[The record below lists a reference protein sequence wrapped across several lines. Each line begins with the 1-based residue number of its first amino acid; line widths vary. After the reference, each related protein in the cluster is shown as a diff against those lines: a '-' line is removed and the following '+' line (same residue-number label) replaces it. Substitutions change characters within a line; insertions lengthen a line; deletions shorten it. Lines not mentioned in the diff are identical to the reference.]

1 MKRCGGVFH
10 MATPMDFES
19 NDPEKEVIEP
29 TVEGM
34 LSILRSCGKAKT
46 VKKLI
51 FTNSAGSL
59 NVEEHQKPVY
69 DETSWSDLDFIY
81 SKKMTGWILAEKAK
95 QEWKQQKRITSTPL
109 ALYPL

>member
-1 MKRCGGVFH
+1 MYPLINRQ
-10 MATPMDFES
+10 
-19 NDPEKEVIEP
+19 KEVIEP

-34 LSILRSCGKAKT
+34 MSIIRSCAKAKT

-51 FTNSAGSL
+51 FTNSAGTL

-81 SKKMTGWILAEKAK
+81 SKKMTGWV
-95 QEWKQQKRITSTPL
+95 SSV
-109 ALYPL
+109 